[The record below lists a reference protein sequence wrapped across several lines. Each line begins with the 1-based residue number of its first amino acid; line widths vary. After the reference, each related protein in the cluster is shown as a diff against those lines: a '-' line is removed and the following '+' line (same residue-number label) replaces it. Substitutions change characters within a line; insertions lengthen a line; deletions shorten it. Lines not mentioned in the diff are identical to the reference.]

1 MALKSYMETYDLPTK
16 EKKIQLEGIV
26 ELMKREGRN
35 FRVKGLNGNMGIGER
50 IRWVELYKTNNT
62 RRCPIKTYLLVTYI

>member
-1 MALKSYMETYDLPTK
+1 MIFQQK
-16 EKKIQLEGIV
+16 KKIQLEGIV

-50 IRWVELYKTNNT
+50 RRWVELYKTNNT
-62 RRCPIKTYLLVTYI
+62 RRCSIKTYLLDIYI